1 MKEATSTVIEK
12 KSPPQPS
19 KWVDILVHRVLI
31 VYRRLFSFVWIV
43 NIAVLLVLLL
53 IPTIDRIW
61 ISQIAL
67 INLTIAVVIRQDFVV
82 NLIYVTCC
90 SAPKTWPLF
99 IRKRL
104 ASVYHLGGVHSGCAS
119 ATVCWYAGFF
129 AYNLRGVIIAH
140 DGSAPSVATLVL
152 SAVALLMLV
161 VTAVT
166 AHPSLRKHYHNK
178 FEAIHRF
185 FGWTILAL
193 VWVQTILTIRD
204 THDAR
209 DSLGMAVVKSPSL
222 WLLIVTTVSIATSWA
237 FLKKVPVGA
246 QRLSDH
252 AVQLHFQYTRPVKG
266 GFVRVS
272 ERPLVEWHSFAT
284 IPAPHNKSYDE
295 KIFSLIVSRAGDW
308 TSRQI
313 SKPPTQLW
321 IRGVPSKSQA
331 HSS

>member
-1 MKEATSTVIEK
+1 MGLNDSTKKERISLPR
-12 KSPPQPS
+12 SS
-19 KWVDILVHRVLI
+19 NWLDIIIHRVLI
-31 VYRRLFSFVWIV
+31 VYRRLFSLVWLA
-43 NIAVLLVLLL
+43 NIAVFL
-53 IPTIDRIW
+53 IIIFVPKIDRIW

-67 INLTIAVVIRQDFVV
+67 INLTIAVVIRQDFVI

-90 SAPKTWPLF
+90 SAPKSWPLF

-104 ASVYHLGGVHSGCAS
+104 AKVYHLGGIHSGCAS
-119 ATVCWYAGFF
+119 ATVCWYAGNFV
-129 AYNLRGVIIAH
+129 YSLRENIITQ
-140 DGSAPSVATLVL
+140 DRSAPSIATIVL
-152 SAVALLMLV
+152 SAMALVLLS

-166 AHPSLRKHYHNK
+166 AYPSLRKHYHNK

-204 THDAR
+204 TNHAR
-209 DSLGMAVVKSPSL
+209 YSFGMRVLKSPSI
-222 WLLIVTTVSIATSWA
+222 WLLVVITISIATNWA

-246 QRLSDH
+246 VRLSDH

-284 IPAPHNKSYDE
+284 IPAPTNKEYDE
-295 KIFSLIVSRAGDW
+295 KSFSLIVSRAGDW

-313 SKPPTQLW
+313 SNPPTQLW
-321 IRGVPSKSQA
+321 IRGVPSRYQS
-331 HSS
+331 